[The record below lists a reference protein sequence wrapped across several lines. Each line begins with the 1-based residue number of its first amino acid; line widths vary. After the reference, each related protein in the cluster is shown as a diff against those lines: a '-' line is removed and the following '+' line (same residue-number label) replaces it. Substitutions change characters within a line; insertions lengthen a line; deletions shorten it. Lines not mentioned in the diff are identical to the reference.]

1 MSNHI
6 KHLILHIFL
15 LAVLLGSCSPRAV
28 REAQEVIAHADS
40 LREAHLY
47 AQNEYDDSLS
57 LAQAY
62 ETLKEIP
69 LPFRGWLG
77 LNSSYAHACYHY
89 GRMLRAKDNHVE
101 AMKVFIEATHS
112 RTRDYRILGRIYNN
126 MGDMAHLAGDY
137 ALSYDMFAISTDCFL
152 QNGDTINYY
161 YGLNDMAFRLAE
173 QGKKEETLALL
184 DSITRNCNDKNVILK
199 TWETKA
205 VACKKVQ
212 EYDSTIYYTS
222 LAFKHGYYAPIILMN
237 RAQAY
242 SFLGKKDSAVYYA
255 KKVLEFPKELFNMN
269 GALYILTHDDKSKDK
284 NEIRQISADRSD
296 VQKSIEILQGKL
308 SQAVQLLEQ
317 DIEYRSKYA
326 ERVMYVLLISAITLI
341 VIILIAYKAHRKHKR
356 FIQEKNAS
364 LYQLEQKNTLH
375 LTRIQTMYAEIENR
389 CNILVQSPNLKQ
401 ELCWKEYGQMCR
413 IADQQF
419 YLFASKLQKEGLKER
434 EIRLCLLVLLNLSHA
449 HIADMMFV
457 EENSVGKL
465 KERTAKRLSTSR
477 KNMREKLLKITIGDE
492 S

>member
-1 MSNHI
+1 M
-6 KHLILHIFL
+6 
-15 LAVLLGSCSPRAV
+15 
-28 REAQEVIAHADS
+28 REAQEVVAHADS

-77 LNSSYAHACYHY
+77 LGSSYAHACYHY
-89 GRMLRAKDNHVE
+89 GRLLRAKDNHVE
-101 AMKVFIEATHS
+101 AMKVFIDATHS

-137 ALSYDMFAISTDCFL
+137 ALSYDMFAISADYFL
-152 QNGDTINYY
+152 QNGDSISYY
-161 YGLNDMAFRLAE
+161 YGLNDMAFELAE
-173 QGKKEETLALL
+173 QGKKEETLVLL

-205 VACKKVQ
+205 VACKKIQ

-255 KKVLEFPKELFNMN
+255 KQVLEFPKELFNMN

-308 SQAVQLLEQ
+308 SQAVQLLQQ
-317 DIEYRSKYA
+317 DITRRPDLRWLYSTIGTL
-326 ERVMYVLLISAITLI
+326 VLISFGLFFYVRKKHRKRELLSQQIEELENRNNDTIAKISAQIENNIALLSQSTNLKEDLCWGNYKKMC
-341 VIILIAYKAHRKHKR
+341 VIIN
-356 FIQEKNAS
+356 Q
-364 LYQLEQKNTLH
+364 QLGMLA
-375 LTRIQTMYAEIENR
+375 L
-389 CNILVQSPNLKQ
+389 
-401 ELCWKEYGQMCR
+401 
-413 IADQQF
+413 
-419 YLFASKLQKEGLKER
+419 KLQKTYKLSER
-434 EIRLCLLVLLNLSHA
+434 EIRLCVLTMLNLGYDE
-449 HIADMMFV
+449 IADMLFYAP
-457 EENSVGKL
+457 SGVGKL
-465 KERTAKRLSTSR
+465 KLRVAKKLGTTS
-477 KNMREKLLKITIGDE
+477 KNLHHFLLLIAVHEQPD
-492 S
+492 

>member
-1 MSNHI
+1 M
-6 KHLILHIFL
+6 
-15 LAVLLGSCSPRAV
+15 
-28 REAQEVIAHADS
+28 REAQEVVAHADS

-89 GRMLRAKDNHVE
+89 GRMLRAKDNHLE
-101 AMKVFIEATHS
+101 AMKVFIAATHS

-137 ALSYDMFAISTDCFL
+137 ALSYDMFAISADYFL

-184 DSITRNCNDKNVILK
+184 DSICMNCLDKNVHIK
-199 TWETKA
+199 TIETKA
-205 VACKKVQ
+205 EMYLNSCQ
-212 EYDSTIYYTS
+212 YDSAIVIVDS
-222 LAFKHGYYAPIILMN
+222 MLRSGYNNPTGLLIK
-237 RAQAY
+237 AQAFSY
-242 SFLGKKDSAVYYA
+242 LGTKDSAVYYA
-255 KKVLEFPKELFNMN
+255 EKVLETTKSLFDTNN
-269 GALYILTHDDKSKDK
+269 ALYILTHDDKSKDK
-284 NEIRQISADRSD
+284 KEIRQTSANRSD
-296 VQKSIEILQGKL
+296 VQKLIEIRHGKITT
-308 SQAVQLLEQ
+308 AVQLLEQ

-326 ERVMYVLLISAITLI
+326 ERVMYVLLISTITLI
-341 VIILIAYKAHRKHKR
+341 VIILIAYKAYRKHKR

-449 HIADMMFV
+449 RIADMMFV